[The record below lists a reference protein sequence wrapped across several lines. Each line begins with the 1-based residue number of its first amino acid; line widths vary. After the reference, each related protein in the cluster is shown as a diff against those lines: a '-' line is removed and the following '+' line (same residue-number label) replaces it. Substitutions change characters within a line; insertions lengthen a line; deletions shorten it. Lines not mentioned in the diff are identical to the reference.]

1 MSGCVIL
8 DSGIVAR
15 KNGKRLPCEVLQAEN
30 AKLRELAKGLSW
42 CSEERYL
49 GHQESECPLYDERT
63 DGKCRAE
70 ALMKELGIEVDDGT
84 K

>member
-30 AKLRELAKGLSW
+30 AKLRELVRQSIYAMDDADWASIVSAAIGL
-42 CSEERYL
+42 
-49 GHQESECPLYDERT
+49 GV
-63 DGKCRAE
+63 
-70 ALMKELGIEVDDGT
+70 EVDG
-84 K
+84 